1 MIFVIPKGRLMGPS
15 LQVLRLSGVE
25 VPDTAGRSL
34 ALRSGGNTF
43 LISRAAD
50 VPGYV
55 EAGAEIGITGSD
67 VVEESG
73 NDVLVPLDLPFG
85 RCRLSIAAPPGF
97 RGLRDGVRIA
107 SRYTNIASRLLSS
120 RRVSGSVLKLSGS
133 VELAAVTGMADA
145 ILDIVETGRTLEQN
159 GLLEY
164 EKVMDVR
171 AQVVVNRVS
180 WKTKYREMRALI
192 SRMEAAC
199 NGGY

>member
-1 MIFVIPKGRLMGPS
+1 MWKSRTLRAGHWPS
-15 LQVLRLSGVE
+15 GL
-25 VPDTAGRSL
+25 
-34 ALRSGGNTF
+34 GGNTF

-55 EAGAEIGITGSD
+55 EAGAEIGITGGSD

-97 RGLRDGVRIA
+97 RGGLRDGVRIA

-171 AQVVVNRVS
+171 AR
-180 WKTKYREMRALI
+180 WL
-192 SRMEAAC
+192 
-199 NGGY
+199 